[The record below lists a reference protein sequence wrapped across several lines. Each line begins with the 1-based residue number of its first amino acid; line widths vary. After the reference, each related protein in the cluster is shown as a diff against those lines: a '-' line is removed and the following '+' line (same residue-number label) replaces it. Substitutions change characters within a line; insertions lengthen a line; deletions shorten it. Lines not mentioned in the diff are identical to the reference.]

1 MSDSEKRANTARSIA
16 MIIGSVLATGVMIY
30 IYIVAKRAVKE
41 VEQEERQDDQE
52 SLAFLSRQAQED
64 DDGASLEDWMEWHE
78 DDDNSVEMDARSRDV
93 ERGRQ

>member
-1 MSDSEKRANTARSIA
+1 MSESEKRANTARTIA
-16 MIIGSVLATGVMIY
+16 MVVGSVLATVVMIY

-64 DDGASLEDWMEWHE
+64 DGASMEDWMEWHE
-78 DDDNSVEMDARSRDV
+78 DDDNSVELQTRKSRDV
-93 ERGRQ
+93 ERG

>member
-52 SLAFLSRQAQED
+52 SLAFLSRQAQD

>member
-1 MSDSEKRANTARSIA
+1 MSDSEKRANTARTIA

-64 DDGASLEDWMEWHE
+64 DGASLEDWMEWHE